1 MRSLQFAEKFPDI
14 IKDKKQLQRFL
25 RRLNYVSDFFLQL
38 KQLCVPLYKRLR
50 KKPIPWTDTHT
61 NIVKQIK
68 QKIKSL
74 PCLGILYPSTNMI
87 VEIDA
92 SDVGYGGILKQ
103 KLHDKE
109 QLVCYKI
116 ILLLKRKFYLLVC
129 SKFQDDL
136 FFKKFLLCIDCKSTK
151 EVLQKDVKNLVS
163 KQIFVR
169 WQAILSVFDFEID
182 FIKGEGN
189 SIPNFLTRE
198 FLKGKGDNTQFLPEA
213 D

>member
-1 MRSLQFAEKFPDI
+1 
-14 IKDKKQLQRFL
+14 
-25 RRLNYVSDFFLQL
+25 
-38 KQLCVPLYKRLR
+38 
-50 KKPIPWTDTHT
+50 
-61 NIVKQIK
+61 
-68 QKIKSL
+68 
-74 PCLGILYPSTNMI
+74 MI